1 MIYRYKRN
9 EEIIA
14 EEVERDDLRKTVI
27 LKYLSGDKV
36 NKTVCITSSTLK
48 RWWTPEAK
56 EKTSEVKEETPKV
69 KEKTS
74 NSCMEKEEKKMPSL
88 NKNENL
94 ETLVSYI
101 TNTFENCW
109 CASVRCYKIRKD
121 GKTIAEIYPRKKTI
135 EVRVK
140 TVKNQYL
147 LYKDGYKYY
156 LPVHYFISYEDDYIN
171 LIHELLS

>member
-1 MIYRYKRN
+1 MVYRYKRN

-56 EKTSEVKEETPKV
+56 EKTPEVKV

-74 NSCMEKEEKKMPSL
+74 NSCIEKREKKMSSS

-94 ETLVSYI
+94 EALVSYI
-101 TNTFENCW
+101 TSTFENCW
-109 CASVRCYKIRKD
+109 CASVRCYKIRKN

-140 TVKNQYL
+140 TVKNEYL

-171 LIHELLS
+171 LIDELLS